1 MSKSQNNVLNN
12 DGIQKKDALISG
24 SVLSNSSI
32 VQELIDNHL
41 IEDCVYFQFL
51 KLTMNGSQTD
61 RNKLQFKEDLFQD
74 IIEFLLK
81 YDNAKLNN
89 AYQNKHLNALITR
102 MIINQLYSNTSRF
115 YNSYLKF
122 DQRSDEIKSWQE
134 PRTEI

>member
-1 MSKSQNNVLNN
+1 MPE
-12 DGIQKKDALISG
+12 KKDALISG

-51 KLTMNGSQTD
+51 KLTMNGSQVD
-61 RNKLQFKEDLFQD
+61 KNKLQFKEDLFQD
-74 IIEFLLK
+74 IIEFLLR

>member
-1 MSKSQNNVLNN
+1 MPE
-12 DGIQKKDALISG
+12 KKDALISG

-32 VQELIDNHL
+32 VQELIDNQL

>member
-1 MSKSQNNVLNN
+1 MPE
-12 DGIQKKDALISG
+12 KKDALISG

-51 KLTMNGSQTD
+51 KLTLNGSQTD

-122 DQRSDEIKSWQE
+122 DQKSDEIKSWQE

>member
-1 MSKSQNNVLNN
+1 MPE
-12 DGIQKKDALISG
+12 KKDALISG